1 MTEWTTPSADVS
13 SIANLWFAPQE
24 TVMDESKSSP
34 NATDLDRG
42 VYEKLAWANTE
53 TEKQN
58 IIDEAIKN
66 KPEDVK
72 LINIKDLLNWQK
84 EKNLSDIDK
93 ALAEMNPPVVEEAP
107 KTEEPVKV
115 EEPTKEDEEDYELVD
130 EDIIA
135 EYEALKEYRAENEIQ
150 NRAKDKYISQMEDK
164 ISTLQEENLNFK
176 ASSVILKDEWEQS
189 FIQAK
194 RAYDNEKNDSTKY
207 YLLYTMNRLLE
218 QHGITIKWDI
228 DALNNS
234 KRNTV
239 STPNVVPNW
248 LGDKSKTN
256 SDLSK
261 YLIRR

>member
-1 MTEWTTPSADVS
+1 MTEWTTPTADVS

-24 TVMDESKSSP
+24 TVVDESKSSP
-34 NATDLDRG
+34 NAADLDRW
-42 VYEKLAWANTE
+42 VYEKLAWANSE
-53 TEKQN
+53 EEKQS
-58 IIDEAIKN
+58 ILDEAIKS
-66 KPEDVK
+66 KPDDVK
-72 LINIKDLLNWQK
+72 LITLKDLLNWQK

-93 ALAEMNPPVVEEAP
+93 ALAEMNPPA
-107 KTEEPVKV
+107 TEQPPVDDPAKV
-115 EEPTKEDEEDYELVD
+115 EEPTKEDEDDYEIVD
-130 EDIIA
+130 DDIIA
-135 EYEALKEYRAENEIQ
+135 EYEALKEYKAENEIQ